1 MKRFIKKR
9 LLQLVPVL
17 IGITF
22 LSFVLVNMS
31 NTDAIDMLEANRGTA
46 MTEVEKQELREE
58 LGLNKPVITRYFIW
72 LKNTFTGDMGNS
84 YVSGKPVF
92 STFVSKLPATVYLC
106 VVSMALTLII
116 SVPLGI
122 ISAVNKNKWLD
133 YIIRVVSLIGNSLPN
148 FFLALLLIYVFALK
162 LNWLPV
168 MGNRC

>member
-1 MKRFIKKR
+1 MEIIFEKVYKKTIAAAGACSYR
-9 LLQLVPVL
+9 HH
-17 IGITF
+17 F

-31 NTDAIDMLEANRGTA
+31 NTDAIDMLEANRGMA

-122 ISAVNKNKWLD
+122 ISAVNKISGW
-133 YIIRVVSLIGNSLPN
+133 IIL
-148 FFLALLLIYVFALK
+148 
-162 LNWLPV
+162 
-168 MGNRC
+168 

>member
-168 MGNRC
+168 KF

>member
-148 FFLALLLIYVFALK
+148 FFLALLLIYVFAL
-162 LNWLPV
+162 
-168 MGNRC
+168 

>member
-162 LNWLPV
+162 LNWIQ
-168 MGNRC
+168 GRC